1 VRRSARTLLI
11 NCSANK
17 AIFLMRKQ
25 KSQVGSEGFSLLEL
39 VVAMGIT
46 ILLAGLASTLLA
58 GSFSSRARENQKTE
72 ALADTQRGLNLM
84 TREIANSGYG
94 LTDNGLVAADSGL
107 SSIRVRANLNAASGE
122 TTSAAASDRDE
133 DVKFLLYT
141 ESNNSYIVRLDVNS
155 AAQEMVLANRVDSLK
170 FRYYADRV
178 TYTARD
184 CDISD
189 VRDQYGNPVSEVALK
204 SGAKYIVLSI
214 CVNLPAVS
222 SPGAPGYQPTSSV
235 QLVSDIA
242 LRNSGLYDY

>member
-1 VRRSARTLLI
+1 MLPIDFSV
-11 NCSANK
+11 NK
-17 AIFLMRKQ
+17 FREPPMRIK

-46 ILLAGLASTLLA
+46 ILLAGLASMLLA
-58 GSFSSRARENQKTE
+58 GSFSTRARENQKTE

-94 LTDNGLVAADSGL
+94 LTDNGIVAADSGL

-122 TTSAAASDRDE
+122 TTSASASDRDE
-133 DVKFLLYT
+133 DIKYLVFT
-141 ESNNSYIVRLDVNS
+141 ESGNSYIVRLDVNS
-155 AAQEMVLANRVDSLK
+155 AAQEMVLANRVDALK

-178 TYTARD
+178 TYQASN
-184 CDISD
+184 CDITNVLD
-189 VRDQYGNPVSEVALK
+189 EYGNPVGEVAQK
-204 SGAKYIVLSI
+204 SGARYVVLSI

-222 SPGAPGYQPTSSV
+222 TPGAPGYQPSSSV

-242 LRNSGLYDY
+242 LRNSQLYDY